1 MRIDN
6 EPKLDFDDVLIR
18 PKRSTLSS
26 RKDVVLER
34 TFKFIHSGRT
44 WTGIP
49 IITANMDTSGTFELA
64 KSLSKHKIITSLHKF
79 YTIDEL
85 KEFFKDFNEPDYI
98 TYTLGIRDEDF
109 EKFKLVLKE
118 GLGNK
123 FNFVVLDVPN
133 AYLERFV
140 LKLQEL
146 RTLCPKHTII
156 AGNVVTNEMAEELI
170 LKGADVV
177 KIGIGSGSVCTTR
190 RKTGVGY
197 PQISAIIECSD
208 AAHGITNHNPG
219 CGLIVAD
226 GGIVY
231 PCDFGKA
238 FCAGADFVMSGS
250 LFSGYEQSGGK
261 LIERDG
267 KKFKQYYGMSSA
279 AAQEKYYGGVFKHR
293 ASEGR
298 YTEVPFKGDIN
309 DFVLDLFGSLRS
321 TGTYIGA
328 RSLKEFSKRATFILV
343 NRQLNTSNE
352 KYEVKN

>member
-6 EPKLDFDDVLIR
+6 ETKLDFEDILIR
-18 PKRSTLSS
+18 PKRSTLGS
-26 RKDVVLER
+26 RKEVQLER
-34 TFKFIHSGRT
+34 TFSFIHSGRK

-49 IITANMDTSGTFELA
+49 IITSNMDASGTFEMA
-64 KSLSKHKIITSLHKF
+64 KALSQHKMITALHKF
-79 YTIDEL
+79 YSIDQL
-85 KEFFKDFNEPDYI
+85 KEFFKDFHNPDYV

-109 EKFKLVLKE
+109 EKLQKVLE
-118 GLGNK
+118 AGLGDK
-123 FNFVVLDVPN
+123 FNFIVLDVPN
-133 AYLERFV
+133 AYLQRFV
-140 LKLQEL
+140 FKLEEL
-146 RTLCPKHTII
+146 RKLCPTHTII

-170 LKGADVV
+170 LRGADIV

-208 AAHGITNHNPG
+208 AAHGITNSKPG
-219 CGLIVAD
+219 VGLIMAD
-226 GGIVY
+226 GGVVHT
-231 PCDFGKA
+231 CDFGKA

-250 LFSGYEQSGGK
+250 LFSGYLQSGGEI
-261 LIERDG
+261 IERNG

-279 AAQEKYYGGVFKHR
+279 KAQEKYYGGVFKHR

-298 YTEVPFKGDIN
+298 YTEVPFKGDVNEFI
-309 DFVLDLFGSLRS
+309 LDLFGSLRS

-328 RSLKEFSKRATFILV
+328 RTLKEFSKRTTFILV

-352 KYEVKN
+352 KYETKN

>member
-1 MRIDN
+1 MRID
-6 EPKLDFDDVLIR
+6 EETKLDFDDVLIR
-18 PKRSTLSS
+18 PKRSTLFS
-26 RKDVVLER
+26 RKEVSLER

-49 IITANMDTSGTFELA
+49 IITSNMDTSGTFEMA
-64 KSLSKHKIITSLHKF
+64 KVLSKHKMITSLHKF
-79 YTIDEL
+79 YSVEQL
-85 KEFFKDFNEPDYI
+85 KKFFEEFNDPDYV

-109 EKFKLVLKE
+109 EKLKLVLKE

-133 AYLERFV
+133 AYLQRFV
-140 LKLQEL
+140 FKLEEF
-146 RTLCPKHTII
+146 RKLCPKHTIV

-170 LKGADVV
+170 LRGADVV
-177 KIGIGSGSVCTTR
+177 KIGIGSGAACTTR

-197 PQISAIIECSD
+197 PQISAIIECAD
-208 AAHGITNHNPG
+208 AAHGITNDNPG
-219 CGLIVAD
+219 CGLIMAD
-226 GGIVY
+226 GGVIY
-231 PCDFGKA
+231 PCDFAKA
-238 FCAGADFVMSGS
+238 FCAGADFVMAGS
-250 LFSGYEQSGGK
+250 VFSGFMQSGGD

-279 AAQEKYYGGVFKHR
+279 KAQEKHYGKVFEHR

-298 YTEVPFKGDIN
+298 YAEIPFKGDVN

-328 RSLKEFSKRATFILV
+328 KTLKEFSKRTTFILV
-343 NRQLNTSNE
+343 NRQLNTSIE
-352 KYEVKN
+352 KYDRT